1 MTVETTELSLPSRID
16 TIATA
21 AAAVAE
27 FVGRSGIS
35 DDAAFGIDMAVR
47 EAVTNAV
54 LHGNRQD
61 EEKTVDII
69 LKSSPDA
76 VEISVH
82 DQGPGFQPGRSPRS
96 NSPREHLKSLRPWH
110 LFHAQFYGRSRLVD
124 QTRRWY
130 NGAHA
135 QATLIRNCI
144 KEISEMAE
152 LNINERQA
160 GDVTVLDM
168 SGKITIG
175 EGSVALRTAI
185 RRLLEEGKKRI
196 LLNLAGVGYIDSSG
210 IGELVSS
217 YTAINKEGGQLK
229 LLNLTQKLQDL
240 LTITKLLT
248 VFDVYENEAEA
259 LNSFK

>member
-1 MTVETTELSLPSRID
+1 
-16 TIATA
+16 
-21 AAAVAE
+21 
-27 FVGRSGIS
+27 
-35 DDAAFGIDMAVR
+35 
-47 EAVTNAV
+47 
-54 LHGNRQD
+54 
-61 EEKTVDII
+61 
-69 LKSSPDA
+69 
-76 VEISVH
+76 
-82 DQGPGFQPGRSPRS
+82 
-96 NSPREHLKSLRPWH
+96 
-110 LFHAQFYGRSRLVD
+110 
-124 QTRRWY
+124 
-130 NGAHA
+130 
-135 QATLIRNCI
+135 
-144 KEISEMAE
+144 MAE

-196 LLNLAGVGYIDSSG
+196 LLNLAGVSYIDSSG

-217 YTAINKEGGQLK
+217 FTAITNAGGQLK

-248 VFDVYENEAEA
+248 VFDVYDSEAEA